1 MHLGEVRNKF
11 NILII
16 NLHVML
22 LFSAEASHV
31 LVSFFEENDQPTAII
46 HIKRVKDTAVKDI
59 KEGVV
64 CKVEWSDRKIY
75 STRVLACGTQTQ
87 LQKLQ
92 EQAQLDTAVKEKD
105 VNTGKTVE
113 DTGAKGGKTK

>member
-46 HIKRVKDTAVKDI
+46 PIKRVKHNFKSFRSKLNLI
-59 KEGVV
+59 
-64 CKVEWSDRKIY
+64 
-75 STRVLACGTQTQ
+75 
-87 LQKLQ
+87 LQ
-92 EQAQLDTAVKEKD
+92 
-105 VNTGKTVE
+105 
-113 DTGAKGGKTK
+113 